1 MHAGI
6 LSKALPGVFGRI
18 RDSGGIN
25 LSSHKTAHKLVI
37 VESPAKARTIS
48 KFLGRTYKV
57 EASNGHVRDLPK
69 SQLGVDVEN
78 GFEPKYITIRG
89 RGEVLEKIRKEAKNA
104 KTVILATDPDRE
116 GEAISWHL
124 AHILGIDPDSA
135 CRVEF
140 NEITEKTVKSA
151 IKTPRKINRELVDAQ
166 QVRRILDRLVGYK
179 ISPLL
184 WAKIKKGLSA
194 GRVQSVATRMVCD
207 RETEIET
214 FEPEEYWHV
223 EAAVSACGQKIA
235 ARLYSIDGVK
245 ASIENAEQA
254 EAAKARIAQGKFA
267 VKSVKRGER
276 RKHPAPPFTTSN
288 LQQEASRKL
297 GFTTAKTMQIA
308 QQLYEGVDVEGH
320 GTVGLI
326 SYIRTDSVRLSD
338 DAVASA
344 REAIEARYGA
354 QYLPEKPNVYKGRKS
369 AQDAHEAI
377 RPTYIELR
385 PEDVKASLSRDQFN
399 LYKLV
404 YLRFIACQMA
414 DALYET
420 QQIEIASDNGVI
432 LRASGEKLKFAGF
445 TAVYEEGRDEQDE
458 EKVSAKL
465 MEVTEGADAGIEEAN
480 ATQHFT
486 QAPPRYT
493 EASLVRALEE
503 KGIGRPST
511 YAPTISTI
519 LARGYVMREKK
530 QLYPTE
536 LGVMITDV
544 MKEYF
549 ADIVDIA
556 FTAGMEQ
563 QLDEVEEGEL
573 DWRAVLT
580 EFYGPFAETLK
591 VAEEHIAKIEIKDE
605 ESDVVCDKCGAMMV
619 YKLGRFGRFLACPN
633 FPECRN
639 TKAILVEIAAPCPQC
654 GSKLL
659 EKTSKKGRKFYGCE
673 KYPECDFV
681 SWEMPVEEKCPKC
694 GSYMVFKRGRKGE
707 TYHVCANE
715 TCRERIEV
723 QTDGEEE

>member
-1 MHAGI
+1 M
-6 LSKALPGVFGRI
+6 
-18 RDSGGIN
+18 
-25 LSSHKTAHKLVI
+25 
-37 VESPAKARTIS
+37 
-48 KFLGRTYKV
+48 
-57 EASNGHVRDLPK
+57 
-69 SQLGVDVEN
+69 
-78 GFEPKYITIRG
+78 
-89 RGEVLEKIRKEAKNA
+89 
-104 KTVILATDPDRE
+104 
-116 GEAISWHL
+116 
-124 AHILGIDPDSA
+124 
-135 CRVEF
+135 
-140 NEITEKTVKSA
+140 
-151 IKTPRKINRELVDAQ
+151 
-166 QVRRILDRLVGYK
+166 
-179 ISPLL
+179 
-184 WAKIKKGLSA
+184 
-194 GRVQSVATRMVCD
+194 
-207 RETEIET
+207 
-214 FEPEEYWHV
+214 
-223 EAAVSACGQKIA
+223 
-235 ARLYSIDGVK
+235 
-245 ASIENAEQA
+245 
-254 EAAKARIAQGKFA
+254 
-267 VKSVKRGER
+267 
-276 RKHPAPPFTTSN
+276 
-288 LQQEASRKL
+288 
-297 GFTTAKTMQIA
+297 
-308 QQLYEGVDVEGH
+308 
-320 GTVGLI
+320 
-326 SYIRTDSVRLSD
+326 
-338 DAVASA
+338 
-344 REAIEARYGA
+344 
-354 QYLPEKPNVYKGRKS
+354 S

-445 TAVYEEGRDEQDE
+445 TAVYEEGRDDQDE

-465 MEVTEGADAGIEEAN
+465 MEVTEGAEAGIEEAN

-549 ADIVDIA
+549 ADIVDIT

-573 DWRAVLT
+573 DWRKVLE

-591 VAEEHIAKIEIKDE
+591 VAEEHIEKIEIKDE

-639 TKAILVEIAAPCPQC
+639 TKAILVEIAAPCPKC

-659 EKTSKKGRKFYGCE
+659 EKTSRKGRKFYGCE
-673 KYPECDFV
+673 AYPECEFV